1 MAEKYIMFSLDD
13 ARTKKLADV
22 ISNPT
27 CKKIIDFLTEE
38 KEASENDIARKLRIP
53 INTIEYNL
61 KKLEQAGLIDKSKN
75 FFYSVKGRKIDMYK
89 LSNKKIMI
97 QPKSMNLIK
106 NIKNLAIVL
115 FSGAIISF
123 LLRYFSLKQA
133 VADRAYNLP
142 EAAQTA
148 EALKSA
154 GENLISTQNIG
165 FMQQLSSLPIWE
177 WFFIGILFAVLVYL
191 ILNLTYQKNK
201 LTNFSNH
208 SQKLKIKS
216 KEFLIGGKSKWKQ
229 I

>member
-216 KEFLIGGKSKWKQ
+216 KEFLIGGKSK
-229 I
+229 